1 MKCFRGAAVYVAGAG
16 VTRTDIAF
24 DETVREIGAAP
35 ADAETVAL
43 PEGAVV
49 LPGFIDPHIHGAG
62 GADAMD
68 GTAAALAT
76 ISETV
81 AREGTTSFLATTM
94 TESGE
99 AILRALT
106 AVRDCR
112 ETPGARLLGVH
123 LEGPFI
129 SETYAGAQPREYIAA
144 PDIDVFDRYQAA
156 SGGRIRIV
164 TVAPEVPGADAL
176 IRHLAGTGVV
186 PSVGH
191 SAAGV
196 ADVRRAIA
204 CGARSVTHT
213 YNAQSPFR
221 HREIGVA
228 GSALLYDELNCELIA
243 DGIHVSPEAI
253 RLLVKNKPRGK
264 MTLITDAMRA
274 KGCPDGVSELGGQT
288 VYVKNGE
295 ARLADGTLAG
305 SVLRMNDAVR
315 RMVQVIGLPLT
326 DAVDMATKNTAAL
339 LGISDSCGEIA
350 CGKRADFTVLDPDF
364 GVLLTVVGGREVY
377 RR

>member
-1 MKCFRGAAVYVAGAG
+1 MKCFRGASVYVAGAG

-35 ADAETVAL
+35 TDAGTVAL

-144 PDIDVFDRYQAA
+144 PDIDVFDRYQAV

-176 IRHLAGTGVV
+176 IRHLAETGVV

>member
-1 MKCFRGAAVYVAGAG
+1 MKCFRGASVYVAGAG

-35 ADAETVAL
+35 TDAETVAL

-81 AREGTTSFLATTM
+81 AREGTTSFLTTTM

-176 IRHLAGTGVV
+176 IRHLAETGVV

-196 ADVRRAIA
+196 ADVRRANA

>member
-1 MKCFRGAAVYVAGAG
+1 MKCFRGASVYVAGAG

-35 ADAETVAL
+35 TDAETVAL

-81 AREGTTSFLATTM
+81 AREGTTSFLTTTM

-176 IRHLAGTGVV
+176 IRHLAETGVV

-221 HREIGVA
+221 HREIGVV
-228 GSALLYDELNCELIA
+228 GSALLYDELNCELIG